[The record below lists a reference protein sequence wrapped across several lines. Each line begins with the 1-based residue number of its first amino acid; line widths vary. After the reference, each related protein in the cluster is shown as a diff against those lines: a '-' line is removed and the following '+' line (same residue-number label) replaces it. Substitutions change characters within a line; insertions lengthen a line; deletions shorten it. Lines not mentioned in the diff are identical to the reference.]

1 MSANTSMRI
10 RILCLAAAMLVASPA
25 FAQGWPSRPVRVVAA
40 YPAGGSIDIVAR
52 LVSQRLGESL
62 GQPFIVE
69 NKAGAAGNI
78 GTDFVAKAA
87 PDGYTLLMG
96 SAAAISSAPNV
107 YAKLP
112 YDPLKDLLPIVLVA
126 NQPNALIVR
135 PGLAANN
142 VREFIALA
150 RANPGKLNYG
160 SSGVGAS
167 QHMTAELFAMM
178 TGVQITHVPYKGGA
192 PAMADLMSGQI
203 DFMFDPVPTSIQ
215 VVRSGKVRALAV
227 TSLRRSEVMPD
238 LPSMAE
244 AGLDGFDLRGWI
256 GLLAPANTSR
266 DLVQRLN
273 GEVLKMLAAD
283 LRGKLLELGLDVA
296 GGTPEQFAAFIREDI
311 AKYGRIV
318 KASGMP
324 QQ

>member
-10 RILCLAAAMLVASPA
+10 RILCLVAAMLVASPA

-244 AGLDGFDLRGWI
+244 AGLDGFELRGWI

>member
-1 MSANTSMRI
+1 MSANTLI
-10 RILCLAAAMLVASPA
+10 RILCLAAAMLGASPA

-244 AGLDGFDLRGWI
+244 AGLDGFELRGWI
-256 GLLAPANTSR
+256 GLLARANTSR

>member
-1 MSANTSMRI
+1 
-10 RILCLAAAMLVASPA
+10 MLGASPA

-52 LVSQRLGESL
+52 LVSQRLSESL

-244 AGLDGFDLRGWI
+244 AGLDGFELRGWI
-256 GLLAPANTSR
+256 GLLAPANTPR

-273 GEVLKMLAAD
+273 GEVLKMLGAD

-296 GGTPEQFAAFIREDI
+296 GDTPEQFAAFIREDI

>member
-1 MSANTSMRI
+1 MRI

-25 FAQGWPSRPVRVVAA
+25 FAQVWPSRPVRVVAA

>member
-1 MSANTSMRI
+1 MSANTLI

-192 PAMADLMSGQI
+192 PAMADLISGQI

-244 AGLDGFDLRGWI
+244 AGLDGFELRGWI

>member
-10 RILCLAAAMLVASPA
+10 RILCLVAAMLVASPA

-150 RANPGKLNYG
+150 RANPGTLNYG

-192 PAMADLMSGQI
+192 PAMADLISGQI

-244 AGLDGFDLRGWI
+244 AGLDGFELRGWI
-256 GLLAPANTSR
+256 GLFAPANTPR

-311 AKYGRIV
+311 AKYGRLV

>member
-1 MSANTSMRI
+1 MSANTLI

-244 AGLDGFDLRGWI
+244 AGLDGFELRGWI

-266 DLVQRLN
+266 ELVQRLN

>member
-1 MSANTSMRI
+1 
-10 RILCLAAAMLVASPA
+10 MLVASPA

-244 AGLDGFDLRGWI
+244 AGLDGFELRGWI
-256 GLLAPANTSR
+256 GLFAPANTPR

-318 KASGMP
+318 KTSGMP

>member
-1 MSANTSMRI
+1 
-10 RILCLAAAMLVASPA
+10 
-25 FAQGWPSRPVRVVAA
+25 
-40 YPAGGSIDIVAR
+40 
-52 LVSQRLGESL
+52 
-62 GQPFIVE
+62 
-69 NKAGAAGNI
+69 
-78 GTDFVAKAA
+78 FVAKAA

-203 DFMFDPVPTSIQ
+203 DFMFDPVPPSIQ